1 VGKQPSRPA
10 AQFSCPVEGFQTL
23 ISGKYRLRILWEL
36 RNGPLRYGEL
46 RVAIAASIQ
55 NKSIAARVLSRDLK
69 ELAHRS
75 MIVRRDFGTVPL
87 RVEYSL
93 TEVGMTFIPLL
104 ATIHEWGT
112 EHLVKQSAI
121 EAMEP
126 RYANGQESPLAGT
139 AEVA

>member
-10 AQFSCPVEGFQTL
+10 AQFDCPVEGFQSL

-46 RVAIAASIQ
+46 KIAIAASIE

-69 ELAHRS
+69 ELASRS
-75 MIVRRDFGTVPL
+75 MIDRRDFATVPL

-93 TEVGMTFIPLL
+93 TEVGKTFIPLL
-104 ATIHEWGT
+104 GTIHQWGT
-112 EHLVKQSAI
+112 QHLVKQSTSARL
-121 EAMEP
+121 P
-126 RYANGQESPLAGT
+126 TSPLDDAT
-139 AEVA
+139 RAT